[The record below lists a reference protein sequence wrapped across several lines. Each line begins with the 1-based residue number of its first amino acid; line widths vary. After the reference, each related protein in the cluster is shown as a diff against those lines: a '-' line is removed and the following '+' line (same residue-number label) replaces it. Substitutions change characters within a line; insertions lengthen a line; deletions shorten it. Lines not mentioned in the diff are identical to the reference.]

1 MLLIFSYGIDQ
12 GFVDTIAQVN
22 FNGNFSAAHEVVD
35 WAGDSVALYE
45 LSLINLHLGTS
56 QWFIPLND
64 LYNIY
69 KSFMCR
75 RPGGI
80 TGCDA
85 ISGLR
90 KAILYCPRL
99 TMGRS
104 MLHKMLIHR
113 VID

>member
-56 QWFIPLND
+56 QWSIQHLQ
-64 LYNIY
+64 
-69 KSFMCR
+69 K
-75 RPGGI
+75 
-80 TGCDA
+80 
-85 ISGLR
+85 
-90 KAILYCPRL
+90 
-99 TMGRS
+99 
-104 MLHKMLIHR
+104 LHVPPTRGYHR
-113 VID
+113 V